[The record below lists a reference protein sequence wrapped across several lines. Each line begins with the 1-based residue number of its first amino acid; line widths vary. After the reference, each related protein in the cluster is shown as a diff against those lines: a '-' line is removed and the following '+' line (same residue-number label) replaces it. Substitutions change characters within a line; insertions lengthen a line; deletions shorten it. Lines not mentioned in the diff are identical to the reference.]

1 MSDMEEKTRV
11 LVVDDDR
18 RMVKTISDIL
28 TVKGH
33 EALQAYT
40 GEEAI
45 EIVRSGRLDCL
56 LMDIR
61 MPGMDGIEVM
71 KTIKVISP
79 GLPVLLMSAYA
90 TESQAEEAR
99 QSGAYAVL
107 NKPLDVQA
115 VLSFL
120 SLLKKE
126 ESVLIVDDDPAF
138 CKTLQDILQARHFR
152 VQTEADPA
160 KVLEDME
167 EGYKLVVIL
176 DLKLGDVDGLD
187 VLKSIRAKYPTKP
200 VVLVTGYKEAM
211 GNRIEKGM
219 EVGAYTCLYKP
230 FEVDTLIESI
240 EKISIMK
247 RRAVL
252 CEKY

>member
-1 MSDMEEKTRV
+1 MSNMEEKTKV

-33 EALQAYT
+33 EAIAAYT
-40 GEEAI
+40 GEEAV
-45 EIVRSGRLDCL
+45 EKVKSDNPDCV

-61 MPGMDGIEVM
+61 MPGMDGIEVL
-71 KTIKVISP
+71 KTIKAISP
-79 GLPVLLMSAYA
+79 GLPVVLMSAYA
-90 TESQAEEAR
+90 TEAQAEEAR
-99 QSGAYAVL
+99 QAGAYAVI

-126 ESVLIVDDDPAF
+126 DSLLIVDDDPDF
-138 CKTLQDILQARHFR
+138 CRTLRNILESRGYR
-152 VQTEADPA
+152 VEIEGDPG
-160 KVLEDME
+160 KVLVHME
-167 EGYKLVVIL
+167 KNYKLLVVL
-176 DLKLGDVDGLD
+176 DVKIGGTDGLD

-200 VVLVTGYKEAM
+200 VVLVTGYKEEM
-211 GNRIEKGM
+211 GDIIEKGM
-219 EVGAYTCLYKP
+219 KVGAYTCLYKP
-230 FEVDTLIESI
+230 FVADTLIKSI
-240 EKISIMK
+240 EEISIMK

-252 CEKY
+252 CEQY